1 MGSQASNGCGCAFFG
16 VDVGFFSPLK
26 RSWPANQLTNDHCQ
40 GVQGS
45 LLSHSVVKL
54 STIVNAFKACGIYPE
69 LESAEVYQKTE
80 CCGETNCS
88 SSFKPGASKL
98 ALLALAEELD
108 KTTINRFM
116 RRYEEG
122 YDLTDDVLYIAWK
135 KLKKASMRQPLTDLT

>member
-1 MGSQASNGCGCAFFG
+1 MARQK
-16 VDVGFFSPLK
+16 LT
-26 RSWPANQLTNDHCQ
+26 QLDLYVMSDH
-40 GVQGS
+40 
-45 LLSHSVVKL
+45 LP
-54 STIVNAFKACGIYPE
+54 VNRHAINPNK

>member
-1 MGSQASNGCGCAFFG
+1 M
-16 VDVGFFSPLK
+16 K
-26 RSWPANQLTNDHCQ
+26 ANQLTNDHCQ

-54 STIVNAFKACGIYPE
+54 STIVNAFKACGIYPVNRHAINPNK